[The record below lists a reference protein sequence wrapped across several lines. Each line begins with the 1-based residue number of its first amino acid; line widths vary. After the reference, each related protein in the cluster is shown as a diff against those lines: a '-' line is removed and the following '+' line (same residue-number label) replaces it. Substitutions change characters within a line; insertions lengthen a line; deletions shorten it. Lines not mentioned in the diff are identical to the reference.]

1 MYPCHGDFWLV
12 GNPPTQNYGYDELE
26 EYDYDVY
33 LYWPSS
39 SHGVLMPADS
49 DYSDEPISPLELGSD
64 TTDDELEVLEI
75 GPSQLLSLS
84 PTFTV
89 DPDFVF
95 PSDESTTQGLDENG
109 YSRLFRMG
117 LVSKSR
123 KFTRHLDDILK
134 GAWQTVASSLRCL
147 KLSR

>member
-1 MYPCHGDFWLV
+1 MYPCHGDYWLV
-12 GNPPTQNYGYDELE
+12 GDSPAQDYGYDDFED
-26 EYDYDVY
+26 YDYDVY

-39 SHGVLMPADS
+39 SPGVLVPAYS
-49 DYSDEPISPLELGSD
+49 DYSDEPVSPLNLASD
-64 TTDDELEVLEI
+64 TEDELEALEI
-75 GPSQLLSLS
+75 GPSQLLNFS

-95 PSDESTTQGLDENG
+95 PADESTTQGLDANG

-123 KFTRHLDDILK
+123 EFTRHLDDILK
-134 GAWQTVASSLRCL
+134 GAWQTVASSLRNL